1 MVAEMI
7 RIRWWGHACFEISN
21 GKVIVIDPHD
31 GISIGIPPPKTKADV
46 ILVTHEHFD
55 HNQTRI
61 VEKEG
66 SVVVRG
72 EKTVNGLSVRALTA
86 YHDKDGGA
94 RRGETTIFIFEYGG
108 VTFCH
113 LGDLG
118 HMPDDDLIERIG
130 DVDIL
135 FIPVGGVFTIN
146 AQEARRLCERMRTR
160 VIVPMHYKIEGLA
173 LPIENI
179 DAFIDAIGY
188 EIRYVANEIDIDT
201 EDFSTEKEV
210 WVFSL

>member
-94 RRGETTIFIFEYGG
+94 RRGKPPFSYLNMEGSPSAIWETL
-108 VTFCH
+108 VTCS
-113 LGDLG
+113 
-118 HMPDDDLIERIG
+118 MMI
-130 DVDIL
+130 
-135 FIPVGGVFTIN
+135 
-146 AQEARRLCERMRTR
+146 
-160 VIVPMHYKIEGLA
+160 
-173 LPIENI
+173 
-179 DAFIDAIGY
+179 
-188 EIRYVANEIDIDT
+188 
-201 EDFSTEKEV
+201 
-210 WVFSL
+210 SLKG

>member
-1 MVAEMI
+1 M
-7 RIRWWGHACFEISN
+7 
-21 GKVIVIDPHD
+21 
-31 GISIGIPPPKTKADV
+31 
-46 ILVTHEHFD
+46 L
-55 HNQTRI
+55 
-61 VEKEG
+61 
-66 SVVVRG
+66 
-72 EKTVNGLSVRALTA
+72 
-86 YHDKDGGA
+86 
-94 RRGETTIFIFEYGG
+94 
-108 VTFCH
+108 
-113 LGDLG
+113 
-118 HMPDDDLIERIG
+118 DDDLIERIG